1 MTDETARAVATAA
14 KALSD
19 AGLICE
25 ERRPPHV
32 ERGNEMWLKL
42 FSRASVVQL
51 RKVYTG
57 REREGGSFVSWRLAT
72 ADDNPPPALDVY
84 IADWMERDRL
94 REELVEWMQTTPI
107 IVAPVGAT
115 PAYAHD
121 TLKVNVNGVTMGTF
135 QSVQLRANIQRF
147 RPACRHGA
155 GGTNEMTGCR
165 SEFRLWDG
173 LLRRRWY
180 WRLRKSWRGHFSA
193 ILICAICIICVICG
207 WESIMEPVLQFWLF
221 SSSDFIAIVLLVI
234 AAKTIRIVPQ
244 ATVMLVERLG
254 KFDKVASS
262 GLNILVPFLDK
273 PRAVYWTNTRP
284 GVTSIDL
291 REQYIDLP
299 PQPVITR
306 DNVTIHVDSVV
317 YWQITDPVKAVYEM
331 NDLVGGI
338 VQLTITGMRAV
349 MGDMDLDHTLSQR
362 DQINSKLRLI
372 LDEATDKWGVKVTRV
387 DVKNINPPED
397 VRITMEKQMTAERN
411 RRALVLQAEGDR
423 QAAITR
429 AEGEKQAAVTRAEGE
444 KQSAILA
451 AEGAAQARLRN
462 AEAES
467 EAINRIAQAIPGGDP
482 GQYLIT
488 TRYIDSLRDM
498 TRTSNS
504 KVIFMPVETSA
515 MLSSVGAIKEVLS
528 QTGERDDKEQLPPPR
543 PRELPR

>member
-1 MTDETARAVATAA
+1 MDPLSTIL
-14 KALSD
+14 AL
-19 AGLICE
+19 
-25 ERRPPHV
+25 V
-32 ERGNEMWLKL
+32 L
-42 FSRASVVQL
+42 FGFL
-51 RKVYTG
+51 
-57 REREGGSFVSWRLAT
+57 
-72 ADDNPPPALDVY
+72 
-84 IADWMERDRL
+84 
-94 REELVEWMQTTPI
+94 
-107 IVAPVGAT
+107 
-115 PAYAHD
+115 
-121 TLKVNVNGVTMGTF
+121 
-135 QSVQLRANIQRF
+135 
-147 RPACRHGA
+147 
-155 GGTNEMTGCR
+155 
-165 SEFRLWDG
+165 
-173 LLRRRWY
+173 
-180 WRLRKSWRGHFSA
+180 
-193 ILICAICIICVICG
+193 
-207 WESIMEPVLQFWLF
+207 
-221 SSSDFIAIVLLVI
+221 AIVLLVI
-234 AAKTIRIVPQ
+234 AIKTIRIVPQ

-254 KFDKVASS
+254 KFDKVANS
-262 GLNILVPFLDK
+262 GLNILIPFLDR

-284 GVTSIDL
+284 GITSIDL

-362 DQINSKLRLI
+362 DQINSKLRII

-397 VRITMEKQMTAERN
+397 VRITMEKQMTSERN
-411 RRALVLQAEGDR
+411 RRALVIQAEGDR

-429 AEGEKQAAVTRAEGE
+429 AEGEKQAAVTRAEGD
-444 KQSAILA
+444 KQSAILQ

-498 TRTSNS
+498 TRTNNS

-515 MLSSVGAIKEVLS
+515 MLSSVGALKEVLS
-528 QTGERDDKEQLPPPR
+528 QTGEKSGENDPPAYPK

>member
-1 MTDETARAVATAA
+1 MEV
-14 KALSD
+14 
-19 AGLICE
+19 
-25 ERRPPHV
+25 
-32 ERGNEMWLKL
+32 
-42 FSRASVVQL
+42 
-51 RKVYTG
+51 
-57 REREGGSFVSWRLAT
+57 LAT
-72 ADDNPPPALDVY
+72 FTA
-84 IADWMERDRL
+84 
-94 REELVEWMQTTPI
+94 
-107 IVAPVGAT
+107 
-115 PAYAHD
+115 
-121 TLKVNVNGVTMGTF
+121 
-135 QSVQLRANIQRF
+135 
-147 RPACRHGA
+147 
-155 GGTNEMTGCR
+155 
-165 SEFRLWDG
+165 
-173 LLRRRWY
+173 
-180 WRLRKSWRGHFSA
+180 
-193 ILICAICIICVICG
+193 VIFF
-207 WESIMEPVLQFWLF
+207 I
-221 SSSDFIAIVLLVI
+221 FIAIVLLVI

-254 KFDKVASS
+254 RFDKVASS
-262 GLNILVPFLDK
+262 GLNILVPFLDR
-273 PRAVYWTNTRP
+273 PRGVYWTNTRP
-284 GVTSIDL
+284 GLTSIDL

-362 DQINSKLRLI
+362 DQINSKLRII

-444 KQSAILA
+444 KQSAILQ

-467 EAINRIAQAIPGGDP
+467 EAIARIAHAIGEGDP
-482 GQYLIT
+482 AQYLIT
-488 TRYIDSLRDM
+488 LRYIESLRDM
-498 TRTSNS
+498 TRTQNS

-515 MLSSVGAIKEVLS
+515 MLSSIGTIKEVLS
-528 QTGERDDKEQLPPPR
+528 QTGETAGNEKPSGPPPPGRPRQLPT
-543 PRELPR
+543 

>member
-1 MTDETARAVATAA
+1 
-14 KALSD
+14 
-19 AGLICE
+19 
-25 ERRPPHV
+25 
-32 ERGNEMWLKL
+32 
-42 FSRASVVQL
+42 
-51 RKVYTG
+51 
-57 REREGGSFVSWRLAT
+57 
-72 ADDNPPPALDVY
+72 
-84 IADWMERDRL
+84 
-94 REELVEWMQTTPI
+94 
-107 IVAPVGAT
+107 
-115 PAYAHD
+115 
-121 TLKVNVNGVTMGTF
+121 
-135 QSVQLRANIQRF
+135 
-147 RPACRHGA
+147 
-155 GGTNEMTGCR
+155 
-165 SEFRLWDG
+165 
-173 LLRRRWY
+173 
-180 WRLRKSWRGHFSA
+180 
-193 ILICAICIICVICG
+193 
-207 WESIMEPVLQFWLF
+207 MEPLAALLGFMIFAFV
-221 SSSDFIAIVLLVI
+221 IVLVI
-234 AAKTIRIVPQ
+234 VGVKTVRIVPQ
-244 ATVMLVERLG
+244 ATVMLIERLG
-254 KFDKVASS
+254 RFDRVASG
-262 GLNILVPFLDK
+262 GLQVLWPFFDR

-284 GVTSIDL
+284 GITSIDL

-362 DQINSKLRLI
+362 DQINAKLRII

-462 AEAES
+462 AEAE
-467 EAINRIAQAIPGGDP
+467 AQAIGRVADAMQEHGNPA
-482 GQYLIT
+482 QYLIT
-488 TRYIDSLRDM
+488 TRYIESLRDM
-498 TRTSNS
+498 TRTNNS

-528 QTGERDDKEQLPPPR
+528 QTGQTSGEQENPPPPR

>member
-1 MTDETARAVATAA
+1 
-14 KALSD
+14 
-19 AGLICE
+19 
-25 ERRPPHV
+25 
-32 ERGNEMWLKL
+32 
-42 FSRASVVQL
+42 
-51 RKVYTG
+51 
-57 REREGGSFVSWRLAT
+57 
-72 ADDNPPPALDVY
+72 
-84 IADWMERDRL
+84 
-94 REELVEWMQTTPI
+94 
-107 IVAPVGAT
+107 
-115 PAYAHD
+115 
-121 TLKVNVNGVTMGTF
+121 
-135 QSVQLRANIQRF
+135 
-147 RPACRHGA
+147 
-155 GGTNEMTGCR
+155 
-165 SEFRLWDG
+165 
-173 LLRRRWY
+173 
-180 WRLRKSWRGHFSA
+180 
-193 ILICAICIICVICG
+193 
-207 WESIMEPVLQFWLF
+207 MEPVASLLAFLF
-221 SSSDFIAIVLLVI
+221 FGFIAVVLLVI

-244 ATVMLVERLG
+244 ASVMLIERLG
-254 KFDKVASS
+254 RFDKVASS
-262 GLNILVPFLDK
+262 GLNLLVPFLDK

-284 GVTSIDL
+284 ALTSIDL

-317 YWQITDPVKAVYEM
+317 YWQITDPIKAVYEI

-349 MGDMDLDHTLSQR
+349 MGEMDLDHTLSQR
-362 DQINSKLRLI
+362 DQINAKLRVI

-467 EAINRIAQAIPGGDP
+467 EALNRIAQSVPGGDP
-482 GQYLIT
+482 AQYLIT
-488 TRYIDSLRDM
+488 VRYIESLRDM
-498 TRTSNS
+498 ARTNNS
-504 KVIFMPVETSA
+504 KVIFMPVETST
-515 MLSSVGAIKEVLS
+515 MLSSIGAIKEVLS
-528 QTGERDDKEQLPPPR
+528 QTGETDQKEPPAPPR

>member
-1 MTDETARAVATAA
+1 M
-14 KALSD
+14 
-19 AGLICE
+19 
-25 ERRPPHV
+25 
-32 ERGNEMWLKL
+32 
-42 FSRASVVQL
+42 
-51 RKVYTG
+51 
-57 REREGGSFVSWRLAT
+57 
-72 ADDNPPPALDVY
+72 
-84 IADWMERDRL
+84 
-94 REELVEWMQTTPI
+94 
-107 IVAPVGAT
+107 
-115 PAYAHD
+115 
-121 TLKVNVNGVTMGTF
+121 
-135 QSVQLRANIQRF
+135 
-147 RPACRHGA
+147 
-155 GGTNEMTGCR
+155 
-165 SEFRLWDG
+165 
-173 LLRRRWY
+173 
-180 WRLRKSWRGHFSA
+180 
-193 ILICAICIICVICG
+193 
-207 WESIMEPVLQFWLF
+207 
-221 SSSDFIAIVLLVI
+221 
-234 AAKTIRIVPQ
+234 
-244 ATVMLVERLG
+244 
-254 KFDKVASS
+254 
-262 GLNILVPFLDK
+262 
-273 PRAVYWTNTRP
+273 
-284 GVTSIDL
+284 TSIDL

-362 DQINSKLRLI
+362 DQINAKLRVI

-462 AEAES
+462 AEAEA
-467 EAINRIAQAIPGGDP
+467 EALSKIAQVIPDGDAE
-482 GQYLIT
+482 QYLIT
-488 TRYIDSLRDM
+488 VRYIESLRDM

-515 MLSSVGAIKEVLS
+515 MLSSIGAIKEVLS
-528 QTGERDDKEQLPPPR
+528 QTGEKDEKDQLPPPPPR
-543 PRELPR
+543 PRELGRG